1 MSGYSEKSAR
11 DYANEVGINLT
22 IKQDY
27 SNNTP
32 EGQIISQNP
41 NAQVE
46 VKKKMIMLPLQYPKA
61 RNHHMNLVLVL
72 VQAHN
77 QITIK
82 SLPNLSKLITK
93 KRYCS

>member
-46 VKKKMIMLPLQYPKA
+46 VKKDDNVTVTISKGKEPSYESSSSSSSSSQSNNNKI
-61 RNHHMNLVLVL
+61 
-72 VQAHN
+72 
-77 QITIK
+77 ITQSFEIDY
-82 SLPNLSKLITK
+82 K